1 MLAGQGG
8 KLCAHLFR
16 VQGVDDVGVGVAV
29 ERPGV
34 GGGVNLIA
42 VALAHGGEAGVEI
55 VRHGA
60 AFAHADVAGQH
71 GIEGVGVLVRGDAAG
86 GIEVGALAEG
96 VDARVR
102 AAGAK
107 EHRPCPHQPGHGLLH
122 HLLHGEGVLLPLP
135 AGVGRAVV
143 FEGEQY
149 AHQNTPRALNS
160 TITATSAS
168 SERPA
173 TPSFLPYF
181 NWRMR
186 VRPSPPW

>member
-1 MLAGQGG
+1 MPAEQGG
-8 KLCAHLFR
+8 QFRAHLLR
-16 VQGVDDVGVGVAV
+16 VQGVNDVGVGVAV

-42 VALAHGGEAGVEI
+42 VLLAHGGEAGVEI

-60 AFAHADVAGQH
+60 AKAHADVAGQH
-71 GIEGVGVLVRGDAAG
+71 GVEGVGVLVRGDAAG
-86 GIEVGALAEG
+86 GVEVGALAEG

-102 AAGAK
+102 AAGAEK
-107 EHRPCPHQPGHGLLH
+107 HRPFPHQSGNGLLH
-122 HLLHGEGVLLPLP
+122 HLLHGEGVFLPLP
-135 AGVGRAVV
+135 AGVGRAIV

-149 AHQNTPRALNS
+149 AHQNTPKALNS
-160 TITATSAS
+160 TITAAS
-168 SERPA
+168 SSSESA
-173 TPSFLPYF
+173 AMPSFLPYF